1 MRTRYRYTS
10 TRFLFLAVVL
20 AAAAWADVT
29 GTILGTVRDRTN
41 AVIVGVRGVAI
52 NIETNFSKT
61 AVSGAD
67 GTYRIL
73 ALPTGTYRVSVEAS
87 GFQTFTAND
96 IDVKVNDQ
104 LRVDATLDVGAAQNQ
119 VSVEL
124 PRSRWRLKA
133 PNSAT

>member
-1 MRTRYRYTS
+1 
-10 TRFLFLAVVL
+10 LFLAVVL

-119 VSVEL
+119 VSVEF